1 MATHTGSSPQPTSVL
16 IRAFISLAVTLVVM
30 AVMLFLPAGTLDWPR
45 AWWFLAIF
53 AVAIVGA
60 VLYVWRANPE
70 LFVVRRRFQEG
81 SKGWD
86 VVVSSIAI
94 VLLFLIIP
102 VAGLDAGRFRWS
114 QVPDWLVWIGY
125 LFFFAGF
132 ALTLWAQAVN
142 RHFEL
147 AVRIQTDRGH
157 KVIDTGP
164 YAIIRHP
171 GYIGAV
177 LLGTGIALALGSLWA
192 LVPVVLV
199 KLVLLYRTAREDAT
213 LQAELTGYAD
223 YARRVR
229 YRWMPGLW

>member
-16 IRAFISLAVTLVVM
+16 IRAFISLAVALAIM
-30 AVMLFLPAGTLDWPR
+30 ILLLFGPAGTLDWPR

-53 AVAIVGA
+53 AVAMVGA

-125 LFFFAGF
+125 LFFFIGF

-177 LLGTGIALALGSLWA
+177 LLGTGIAMALGSLWA

-229 YRWMPGLW
+229 YRWMPGVW